1 MAMAKAAVAVI
12 IVAGLVE
19 ARVAISG
26 AVMVGLFFTAMQCI
40 GVIIAIVGIFLFKTG
55 MPN

>member
-12 IVAGLVE
+12 VVAGLVE

-26 AVMVGLFFTAMQCI
+26 AVMVGLFFTAMHWRDHSNC
-40 GVIIAIVGIFLFKTG
+40 GHFPVRDRYAKLR
-55 MPN
+55 

>member
-26 AVMVGLFFTAMQCI
+26 AVMVGLFFAAMHWRDHSNC
-40 GVIIAIVGIFLFKTG
+40 GHFPV
-55 MPN
+55 